1 MTKDG
6 FIFALV
12 LVGYTLTSE
21 AALTAYAKARTFCV
35 ETRVEHTKIRECR

>member
-6 FIFALV
+6 FIFCLV

-21 AALTAYAKARTFCV
+21 AALTAYVKTFCV
-35 ETRVEHTKIRECR
+35 ETRVECK